1 MGRQRKSTCWL
12 SADSPRA
19 GCSEI
24 PEGMEDLR
32 EGMKSPGSPLECL
45 VDQNGRG
52 PEVSGDWGLE
62 ADTA

>member
-1 MGRQRKSTCWL
+1 MWMQRNSTCWL
-12 SADSPRA
+12 SADSLRA

-32 EGMKSPGSPLECL
+32 EGMKSPGSPLECPL
-45 VDQNGRG
+45 DQNGRG